1 MDPKKLNQLRTRR
14 DFIRQAACAAVGT
27 TALSGALRDLRLINA
42 ALASGPI
49 PNDYKALVMVFLNG
63 GNDSNNLIIPTIPAE
78 YASYSTI
85 RTSILAIPNTDGSG
99 ATALALNPTNS
110 DGHTYGIHPAC
121 PGLQNLFN
129 TAKASTLFNVG
140 SLVYPITRAQYNSA
154 TVKTP
159 PQLFSH
165 SDQQQQ
171 WQTSLADK
179 PATTGWGGRLGDLIT
194 NPGTYNANPSG
205 QISFASTVAG
215 TNIWQRG
222 VNTDQYSLTTSGAVD
237 LTSPVNAGGLTEGK
251 KNALLSMMG
260 VTQTSLQGKAYAAA
274 MAHALSEAGIVNT
287 SLGSYN
293 ADQAVGTGNPGSVP
307 GFVVQAGD
315 PLASTA
321 TVGAVGTTLFPTTVT
336 TPNGGST
343 FTSSLSAQLKMIAR
357 LIEAG
362 SRQIRLP
369 GDLTGMNM
377 RRQIFFVQV
386 GGYDTHTNQTNT
398 VSNGVSNANV
408 VIGSQA
414 NLFAELSR
422 SLYGFQRAME
432 ILGLSNNVT
441 SFTVSDFGRTFPSN
455 GQGSDHGWGSHHF
468 VVGGAV
474 HGQQTF
480 GKWPTLTVNGPD
492 DTSTGRWIPTTS
504 VDQYCASLATWFGVE
519 SPDLATIFPNLS
531 RFATPPTLV
540 S

>member
-42 ALASGPI
+42 AVAAGPI
-49 PNDYKALVMVFLNG
+49 TNDYKALVCVFLNG

-85 RTSILAIPNTDGSG
+85 RTSILAIPNTDGTG
-99 ATALALNPTNS
+99 ATALALNPTIS

-129 TAKASTLFNVG
+129 TGKAATMFNVG
-140 SLVYPITRAQYNSA
+140 SLVYPITRAQYTSG

-171 WQTSLADK
+171 WQTSLPDK

-205 QISFASTVAG
+205 QISFAATVAG

-222 VNTDQYSLTTSGAVD
+222 ISTDQYSLTTSGAVD
-237 LTSPVNAGGLTEGK
+237 LASPGTTGNPGGLTEGK

-274 MAHALSEAGIVNT
+274 MAHALSEAGIVNNSIST
-287 SLGSYN
+287 TN
-293 ADQAVGTGNPGSVP
+293 FDPDATAATNVGGLK
-307 GFVVQAGD
+307 GFVATSTD
-315 PLASTA
+315 PLLALNTP
-321 TVGAVGTTLFPTTVT
+321 LFPTQVI

-362 SRQIRLP
+362 SRQFRL
-369 GDLTGMNM
+369 GQIAGSTGMNM
-377 RRQIFFVQV
+377 QRQIFFVQV

-398 VSNGVSNANV
+398 VANGVSNANV

-432 ILGLSNNVT
+432 ILGLSNRVT
-441 SFTVSDFGRTFPSN
+441 AFTVSDFGRTFPST

-474 HGQQTF
+474 NGQKTY

-504 VDQYCASLATWFGVE
+504 VDQYCASFATWFGVG
-519 SPDLATIFPNLS
+519 STDLATIFPNLS